1 MENLK
6 IFNLGIAFLLEMAM
20 LGIYGYFGYHLLPD
34 GSPQPLRYGLA
45 VLLPVLMAMFWG
57 FFLAPRGGHRLQMP
71 WLLIVKLIIMVAGV
85 IMLWRLQHTTLAVI
99 AASIIAIHYSLA
111 VMWKQV

>member
-6 IFNLGIAFLLEMAM
+6 NFNLGFAFLLEMTM
-20 LGIYGYFGYHLLPD
+20 LGMYGYFGYRLLPN

-45 VLLPVLMAMFWG
+45 VLLSVLMAIFWG
-57 FFLAPRGGHRLQMP
+57 FFLAPRAGYRLQMP

-85 IMLWRLQHTTLAVI
+85 IMLWRLQNTMLAVI
-99 AASIIAIHYSLA
+99 TAIIIAIHYSLA
-111 VMWKQV
+111 AAWKQV

>member
-34 GSPQPLRYGLA
+34 GSPQLLRYGLA
-45 VLLPVLMAMFWG
+45 VLLPVLMAIFWG
-57 FFLAPRGGHRLQMP
+57 FFLAPRAGRRLQMLG
-71 WLLIVKLIIMVAGV
+71 LLIVKLIIMVAGV
-85 IMLWRLQHTTLAVI
+85 IMLWRLQHTTLTVI
-99 AASIIAIHYSLA
+99 AAGIIAIHYSLA